1 MIIELLHF
9 IIGIAFL
16 LFIPGY
22 LLSLV
27 LFKKLEILER
37 IALAIGLSISIDVI
51 LGLIFGFNKLTAQIT
66 GGISGLKIWLG
77 LISVS
82 LVLSVVYYKRNKFQ
96 YNTL

>member
-9 IIGIAFL
+9 IIGMAFL

-22 LLSLV
+22 LLGLV

-37 IALAIGLSISIDVI
+37 IALAIGLSISIDLV
-51 LGLIFGFNKLTAQIT
+51 LGLIFGFNKLAAQIT
-66 GGISGLKIWLG
+66 GGISELKIWLG
-77 LISVS
+77 LISIS
-82 LVLSVVYYKRNKFQ
+82 LVSFIIYYKKKIQ